1 MSDTEKTN
9 QESFL
14 YIVRIANRD
23 LDGERPVYLA
33 LSDLKGIGYRL
44 ASIIVNAL
52 DLPKDKRIGDL
63 SEDQIEK
70 LREYVEE
77 KEYDDIPE
85 WALNHRREIVSGKNL
100 NLVSNDLE
108 IQIQDDI
115 NAMKKM
121 RSYKGVR
128 HEKGHKVRGQRT
140 RSNGRRG
147 LAIGVV
153 KSKEGP
159 QQ

>member
-33 LSDLKGIGYRL
+33 LSDLKGVGHRL

-70 LREYVEE
+70 LREYIEE
-77 KEYDDIPE
+77 REYDDIPE
-85 WALNHRREIVSGKNL
+85 WALNRRREIVSGKNL

>member
-1 MSDTEKTN
+1 MSATEKKN
-9 QESFL
+9 QENFL

-23 LDGERPVYLA
+23 LDGERSVYLA
-33 LSDLKGIGYRL
+33 LSDLKGVGHRL

-63 SEDQIEK
+63 SEEEIEK
-70 LREYVEE
+70 LREYVEA
-77 KEYDDIPE
+77 KEYEDIPD
-85 WALNHRREIVSGKNL
+85 WALNHRREIISGKNL
-100 NLVSNDLE
+100 NLVSNELE
-108 IQIQDDI
+108 IQIQDDV
-115 NAMKKM
+115 NALKKM

-147 LAIGVV
+147 LAIGVI
-153 KSKEGP
+153 KSKEG
-159 QQ
+159 QQQ

>member
-33 LSDLKGIGYRL
+33 LSDLKGVGHRL

-70 LREYVEE
+70 LREYIEE

-121 RSYKGVR
+121 RS
-128 HEKGHKVRGQRT
+128 
-140 RSNGRRG
+140 
-147 LAIGVV
+147 
-153 KSKEGP
+153 
-159 QQ
+159 

>member
-1 MSDTEKTN
+1 MSATEKTK
-9 QESFL
+9 QENFL

-23 LDGERPVYLA
+23 LDGERSVYLA
-33 LSDLKGIGYRL
+33 LSDLKGVGHRL
-44 ASIIVNAL
+44 ADIMINAL
-52 DLPKDKRIGDL
+52 DLPKNKRIGEL

-70 LREYVEE
+70 LKEYVEA
-77 KEYDDIPE
+77 KEYEGIPE
-85 WALNHRREIVSGKNL
+85 WALNHRREIVTGKSL
-100 NLVSNDLE
+100 NLVSNDLD
-108 IQIQDDI
+108 IQVQDDI

-147 LAIGVV
+147 LAIGVI
-153 KSKEGP
+153 KNKEG
-159 QQ
+159 QQQ